1 MRKLFQA
8 DASGAPRLFSM
19 RNMVGAALIGAVVMM
34 TTAATDYA
42 FGQHENNGP
51 SPVIIGQS
59 LQPKDSKVEVAAPKA
74 DKQEKS
80 DDLKTRPIG
89 SRVFKAI
96 VEVAHPDELK
106 PGEAVDV
113 SLATL
118 HGGGAHSE
126 TILKH
131 VFVHSVERVPG
142 SENQTPPPEEAE
154 DAPVVVEHGHEQPEV
169 FPTRVVG
176 LLVNGGQLEKIRLA
190 EAHGILRL
198 SIHHEAAHAGMLAS
212 VMNNF
217 VTNLFQPLLLFFFMG
232 FAIPLL
238 RVPFEFPKALYQSLT
253 IYLLVAIGW
262 HGGELMAE
270 LPSSELAV
278 AGGLA
283 AVGFIVNGI
292 IGLCATWMLRTFTPM
307 RRIDAVT
314 VGSYYGSDSAGTFVT
329 CLGIL
334 ATLNLLHDSYMPV
347 MLAVMEIPGCLVGL
361 FLVSRLR
368 RSGMDKLGNMPDE
381 PGYMGDAHAMTVT
394 SPAAQDVSE
403 NAETHEHHGE
413 LVAKSVGAA
422 VAPAHKS
429 ALNLKL
435 LHEVFLN
442 PGLYMLFGGI
452 IVGFISGR
460 QAIVDPHVVEGP
472 NNLFLVLFKGALC
485 LFLLEMG
492 ITACQRLSDL
502 KTAGFGFILFGVL
515 APVLFATFGMVALH
529 GYSMVLGHAFE
540 PGTYALFAVLCGAAS
555 YIAVPAVQRI
565 AIPEASPTLPLAAS
579 LGLTFTWNVTLGIPI
594 YIEIAQHIIQWFPIA

>member
-1 MRKLFQA
+1 MLIVLVLMVSVAGQA
-8 DASGAPRLFSM
+8 FAQNADTSAIP
-19 RNMVGAALIGAVVMM
+19 
-34 TTAATDYA
+34 
-42 FGQHENNGP
+42 
-51 SPVIIGQS
+51 IILGQS
-59 LQPKDSKVEVAAPKA
+59 LKSKDNKVEAVPNGGAEKG
-74 DKQEKS
+74 EKS
-80 DDLKTRPIG
+80 ELKTLPIG
-89 SRVFKAI
+89 SRIFKAV

-106 PGEAVDV
+106 VGESVDV
-113 SLATL
+113 SVVAIGKEGSHAT
-118 HGGGAHSE
+118 AV
-126 TILKH
+126 LKN
-131 VFVHSVERVPG
+131 VRLHSVESLPG
-142 SENQTPPPEEAE
+142 TTDQVPPEESDEAE
-154 DAPVVVEHGHEQPEV
+154 TVVEHGHELPAV
-169 FPTRVVG
+169 FPTRIVG
-176 LLVNGGQLEKIRLA
+176 LVVKGGEVEKIRLA
-190 EAHGILRL
+190 DAQGVLRI
-198 SIHHEAAHAGMLAS
+198 SEHVHKATGGMLGEIA
-212 VMNNF
+212 NNF
-217 VTNLFQPLLLFFFMG
+217 VSNLFQPLLLFFFMG

-283 AVGFIVNGI
+283 AVGFIVNGT
-292 IGLCATWMLRTFTPM
+292 IGLSATWILRAFTPM

-334 ATLNLLHDSYMPV
+334 AALGLHHDSYMPV

-361 FLVSRLR
+361 FLISRLR
-368 RSGMDKLGNMPDE
+368 GSGMDKLGNMPDE
-381 PGYMGDAHAMTVT
+381 PGYLGDANALVADAESGDVHSESYEDTHH
-394 SPAAQDVSE
+394 SPP
-403 NAETHEHHGE
+403 
-413 LVAKSVGAA
+413 VAKSVGAA
-422 VAPAHKS
+422 VAGHRS
-429 ALNLKL
+429 GALNLKI

-460 QAIVDPHVVEGP
+460 QALVDPHVVEGP
-472 NNLFLVLFKGALC
+472 NNLFLTMFKGALC

-502 KTAGFGFILFGVL
+502 KTAGIGFVLFGVL
-515 APVLFATFGMVALH
+515 APVLFATFGMCALH
-529 GYSMVLGHAFE
+529 AYSMALGHQFE
-540 PGTYALFAVLCGAAS
+540 TGTYALFAVLCGAAS

-594 YIEIAQHIIQWFPIA
+594 YIEIAKKIIEFMPVTG